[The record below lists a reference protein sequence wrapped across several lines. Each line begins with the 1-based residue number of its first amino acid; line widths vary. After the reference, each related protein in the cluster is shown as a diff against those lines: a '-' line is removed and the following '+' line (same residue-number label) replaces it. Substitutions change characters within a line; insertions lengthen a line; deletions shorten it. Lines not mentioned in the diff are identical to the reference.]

1 MELCNDDYII
11 TSLLRKSCYFHWLC
25 DDSVVVLAGTFV
37 HLLIKA
43 GVSIFYPNK
52 PLALPGQPYR
62 PRRPK
67 FFYWSTSAT
76 GHLPLSLLVYLCTG
90 RSLGRGLSTS
100 SKKLC
105 PHASRVAATFW
116 PRSLGCYVLAA
127 FTWRSLSTGLD
138 GRNWCVQRQR
148 EGWVLGIFIL
158 STW

>member
-25 DDSVVVLAGTFV
+25 DDSVVVLAATFV

-43 GVSIFYPNK
+43 GMSIFTPNK
-52 PLALPGQPYR
+52 PLALPGQPYS

-105 PHASRVAATFW
+105 LHASRAAATFC
-116 PRSLGCYVLAA
+116 PFVDEHKSIVNDVFDSHSLLVVLL
-127 FTWRSLSTGLD
+127 LSALH
-138 GRNWCVQRQR
+138 CQ
-148 EGWVLGIFIL
+148 
-158 STW
+158 